1 MFNEAKFNT
10 LMIAVIAMIILTA
23 LSRILPFL
31 LPNNSPI
38 IQFFTKDN
46 SPLAPLGGAIIV
58 AMTVILALPF
68 FVENDKIAHLPATLA
83 GIVATIIATQKGMS
97 MGISVI
103 MAMGVFMAI
112 YIFMV

>member
-31 LPNNSPI
+31 LPDNSPI

-68 FVENDKIAHLPATLA
+68 FMENNKLAHLPATLA
-83 GIVATIIATQKGMS
+83 GIVATIITTTYKIS
-97 MGISVI
+97 MGVSVVI
-103 MAMGVFMAI
+103 AMGVFLLV
-112 YIFMV
+112 YRIF

>member
-23 LSRILPFL
+23 LSRVLPFL
-31 LPNNSPI
+31 LPDNSPI

-58 AMTVILALPF
+58 AMTTILALPF
-68 FVENDKIAHLPATLA
+68 FVENEKLAHLPATLA
-83 GIVATIIATQKGMS
+83 GIVATIIATTYKIS
-97 MGISVI
+97 MGVSVVI
-103 MAMGVFMAI
+103 AMGVFLLV
-112 YIFMV
+112 YRIF

>member
-10 LMIAVIAMIILTA
+10 LMIAVIAMILLTA

-31 LPNNSPI
+31 LPDNSPI

-58 AMTVILALPF
+58 AMTTILALPF
-68 FVENDKIAHLPATLA
+68 FVENDKLAHLPATLA
-83 GIVATIIATQKGMS
+83 GIVATIIATTYKIS
-97 MGISVI
+97 MGVSVVI
-103 MAMGVFMAI
+103 AMGVFLLV
-112 YIFMV
+112 YRIF

>member
-31 LPNNSPI
+31 LPDNSPI

-58 AMTVILALPF
+58 AMTTILALPF
-68 FVENDKIAHLPATLA
+68 FVENEKLAHLPATLA
-83 GIVATIIATQKGMS
+83 GIVATIIATTYKIS
-97 MGISVI
+97 MGVSVVI
-103 MAMGVFMAI
+103 AMT
-112 YIFMV
+112 IFLIAYLLI

>member
-10 LMIAVIAMIILTA
+10 LIIAVIAMIILTA

-31 LPNNSPI
+31 LPDNSPI

-68 FVENDKIAHLPATLA
+68 FVENDKLTHLPATLA
-83 GIVATIIATQKGMS
+83 GIVATIIATTYKIS
-97 MGISVI
+97 MGVSVVI
-103 MAMGVFMAI
+103 AMGVFLLM
-112 YIFMV
+112 YRIF

>member
-31 LPNNSPI
+31 LPDNSPI

-58 AMTVILALPF
+58 AMTTILALPF
-68 FVENDKIAHLPATLA
+68 FVENDKLAHLPATLA
-83 GIVATIIATQKGMS
+83 GIVATIIATTYKIS
-97 MGISVI
+97 MGVSVVI
-103 MAMGVFMAI
+103 AMGVFLLV
-112 YIFMV
+112 YRIF

>member
-10 LMIAVIAMIILTA
+10 LLIAVIAMIILTA

-68 FVENDKIAHLPATLA
+68 FVENDKLAHLPATLA
-83 GIVATIIATQKGMS
+83 GIVVTIIATTYKIS
-97 MGISVI
+97 MGVSVVI
-103 MAMGVFMAI
+103 AMGVFLVV
-112 YIFMV
+112 YRIF